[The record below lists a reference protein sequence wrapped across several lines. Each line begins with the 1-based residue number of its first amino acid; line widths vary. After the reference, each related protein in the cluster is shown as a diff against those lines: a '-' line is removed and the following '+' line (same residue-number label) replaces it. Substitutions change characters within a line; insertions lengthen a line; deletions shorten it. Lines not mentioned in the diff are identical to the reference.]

1 MAKLNIG
8 KCGNCW
14 TRIVIMN
21 TQTGSILPVEVEEGK
36 EYTEDDVFDYRK
48 HKSHLLKCE
57 EMRMRWERFK
67 ANYFREQKK
76 LMALTEKDL
85 LR

>member
-1 MAKLNIG
+1 MANLNVK

-21 TQTGSILPVEVEEGK
+21 TKTGSILPVEVEEGK
-36 EYTEDDVFDYRK
+36 TYTDDDVFDYK
-48 HKSHLLKCE
+48 IHKSHLLKCV
-57 EMRMRWERFK
+57 EMRNRWKRFQYDFFK
-67 ANYFREQKK
+67 RQES
-76 LMALTEKDL
+76 LLALSDKDL